1 MMLLEPM
8 AHLISF
14 RTTKFN
20 VTAETPNPINPIA
33 GQSVLNWLRAQLTN
47 TGYAA
52 TEPDTEDWGWYMNV
66 EGDDASYLVGAS
78 TDAESSSPSVEWV
91 VQVHKH
97 RSMTDKLLVRNQMA
111 TDDALVTAI
120 ERIVRADAEILDVT
134 VERNV

>member
-1 MMLLEPM
+1 M

-20 VTAETPNPINPIA
+20 VRVEIPNPINPIA

-47 TGYAA
+47 AGYAA
-52 TEPDTEDWGWYMNV
+52 TEPGTEDWGWYMDV
-66 EGDDASYLVGAS
+66 EADGASYLVGAS
-78 TDAESSSPSVEWV
+78 ADAESSSPTVEWV

-97 RSMTDKLLVRNQMA
+97 RSITDKLLGRNQMA
-111 TDDALVTAI
+111 TDDPLVTVV